1 MFDYERLEALSIEGE
16 APQSEPERQ
25 YYFMKKCR
33 QWAEEEKERIGHPL
47 TMSIQTLGCQMNAKD
62 SEEDD
67 SFLNILDT
75 KK

>member
-33 QWAEEEKERIGHPL
+33 QWAEEEKEP
-47 TMSIQTLGCQMNAKD
+47 CQ
-62 SEEDD
+62 
-67 SFLNILDT
+67 FRR
-75 KK
+75 